1 MSDSKNLFKAEH
13 NYEEV
18 LQCDLCPRD
27 IDIHRDP
34 DTGKAYWNLGH
45 NAYPVSDEGR
55 CCDICNATKVIP
67 ARLKAIREER

>member
-1 MSDSKNLFKAEH
+1 MEAKH

-45 NAYPVSDEGR
+45 NAYPVSEEGR

>member
-1 MSDSKNLFKAEH
+1 MVAEY

-34 DTGKAYWNLGH
+34 DTGEAYWNLGH
-45 NAYPVSDEGR
+45 NAYPVIEEGR

>member
-1 MSDSKNLFKAEH
+1 MEAEY

-45 NAYPVSDEGR
+45 NAYPVSEKGR